1 MGALRLTAA
10 LAPAAA
16 GGALANG
23 DAALAGAL
31 PTAPGVLPEAFSSAA
46 PSKISGSS
54 SSADD
59 INNVGISPE
68 SEGASDLL
76 EAAVDVE
83 LGGEPGE
90 GSVPESSRT
99 PYASKSSSGFIGPF
113 AGVGGGDAVAVDTG
127 GRPPPTC
134 DAVPFNPNG
143 SSTGRSARGSRAGRE
158 AASIVFE
165 PDSGDQS

>member
-1 MGALRLTAA
+1 
-10 LAPAAA
+10 
-16 GGALANG
+16 LANG

-68 SEGASDLL
+68 SEGASDTDLL
-76 EAAVDVE
+76 EAAVGVE

-113 AGVGGGDAVAVDTG
+113 AGVGGGDVVAA
-127 GRPPPTC
+127 GRPPPTR
-134 DAVPFNPNG
+134 DAVPFNSNG
-143 SSTGRSARGSRAGRE
+143 SSTGRSAKGSRAGRE